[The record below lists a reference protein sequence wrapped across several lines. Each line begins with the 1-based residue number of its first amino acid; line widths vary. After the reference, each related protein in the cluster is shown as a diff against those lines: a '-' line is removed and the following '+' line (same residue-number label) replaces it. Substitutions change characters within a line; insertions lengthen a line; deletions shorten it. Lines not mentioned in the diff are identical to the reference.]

1 MITCV
6 CVLIPW
12 ADLELDIRNNEVNR
26 YSYKASQGLKALP
39 DIPYLIFMTVNFY
52 YMTDNEQCEHSANI
66 ATEPHG

>member
-12 ADLELDIRNNEVNR
+12 ADLELDIRNNKVNR

-39 DIPYLIFMTVNFY
+39 DIPYFNVYDCKFLLH
-52 YMTDNEQCEHSANI
+52 D
-66 ATEPHG
+66 